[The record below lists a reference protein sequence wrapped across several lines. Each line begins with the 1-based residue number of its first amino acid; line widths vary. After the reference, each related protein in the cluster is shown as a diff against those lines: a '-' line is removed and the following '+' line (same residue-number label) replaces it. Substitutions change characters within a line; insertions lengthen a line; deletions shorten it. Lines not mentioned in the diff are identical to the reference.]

1 MITRTPIGL
10 RAALVAA
17 AALGWSLSANA
28 QLTPA
33 GTPIN
38 NRATVNYSV
47 GGLVQAPIES
57 SPTGNTTPGAGAGA
71 NTSFLVDNMINL
83 TVTEVSGNNT
93 VVTPGMAN
101 GVLAYRVTNTGN
113 SPEGY
118 QLTVA
123 ELVGTILFFNTDN
136 ANFGLANL
144 VVRVD
149 EDPSAGNG
157 TGNGTY
163 DGTESATAIDRL
175 NPSQDIIVFVVAPTV
190 PLTLINNNFANVS
203 LTARAAVPGTTGGT
217 LETASAGANNPT
229 TVEVLFADTNGFDA
243 TESAA
248 DQFAVQTAG
257 LTITKVQS
265 VLDDGF
271 GSVSPRAI
279 PGATVAYVTTILNTG
294 TIAAQAVSFS
304 DAIPAN
310 TSFFADQY
318 SATGD
323 VEIAPS
329 AGPVTTCNAD
339 PADADA
345 DGCALTAGTLSVSAA
360 KLGNIVGGASV
371 QIQFQVKIN

>member
-17 AALGWSLSANA
+17 AAIGWSLSANA

-33 GTPIN
+33 GTSIN

-93 VVTPGMAN
+93 IVTPGMAN

-123 ELVGTILFFNTDN
+123 ELVGTILFGNTDN

-163 DGTESATAIDRL
+163 DGTESATAIDSL
-175 NPSQDIIVFVVAPTV
+175 NPSQDIIVFVVSPTV

-279 PGATVAYVTTILNTG
+279 PGATVAYNTTILNTG
-294 TIAAQAVSFS
+294 TIAAQGVSFS

-310 TSFFADQY
+310 TTFFPNQY
-318 SATGD
+318 GPTGD
-323 VEIAPS
+323 VSITGGLTA
-329 AGPVTTCNAD
+329 TCNAD
-339 PADADA
+339 NGDADA
-345 DGCALTAGTLSVSAA
+345 DGCGLTAGTLSVSAA
-360 KLGNIVGGASV
+360 VLGDIIGGASV
-371 QIQFQVKIN
+371 QVQFQVKIN